1 MSIAPLL
8 AHVTEV
14 ESVSLAL
21 MFAVGALFG
30 SLTTLAAGW
39 VVWRRKR

>member
-1 MSIAPLL
+1 MSLELL

-14 ESVSLAL
+14 ESISLAM
-21 MFAVGALFG
+21 MFATGAIFG

-39 VVWRRKR
+39 VAWRRKR